1 MLKII
6 LVRHGETDWNK
17 IRRIQGGGSNTLLNE
32 RGRQQVEWLAGRLC
46 RENLLAVYSS
56 PLERASVTASAIAA
70 KHSLDVSIDERL
82 KEIAAGELEGRTVAE
97 VGKHLSHILLGRLA
111 SGELP
116 RIPGGE
122 SLEEAQQRGWQFVQG
137 IVKGHRE
144 GTIAIVTHYFIIIGV
159 ILAALELPLSDIN
172 KFRLGTGSLS
182 ALDFDV
188 GVVRLST
195 FNETS
200 GQMVVG

>member
-17 IRRIQGGGSNTLLNE
+17 IKRIQGGGSNTLLNE
-32 RGRQQVEWLAGRLC
+32 RGKQQVDWLAGRLC
-46 RENLLAVYSS
+46 REKLLAVYSS
-56 PLERASVTASAIAA
+56 PLDRALVTAEAIAE
-70 KHSLDVSIDERL
+70 KHGLEVSVDESL
-82 KEIAAGELEGRTVAE
+82 KEIAAGELEGRTVTE
-97 VGKHLSHILLGRLA
+97 VGKHFSHILLHRLEN
-111 SGELP
+111 GELP

-122 SLEEAQQRGWQFVQG
+122 SLEEAQRRGWRFVQG
-137 IVKGHRE
+137 IVNGHRE

-182 ALDFDV
+182 SLDFDDE
-188 GVVRLST
+188 GIRLSA

-200 GQMVVG
+200 DRMVVG

>member
-32 RGRQQVEWLAGRLC
+32 RGRQQVEWLAERLY
-46 RENLLAVYSS
+46 REKLLAVYSS
-56 PLERASVTASAIAA
+56 PLTRAMVTAGTIAG
-70 KHSLDVSIDERL
+70 KHGLEVSIDESL

-97 VGKHLSHILLGRLA
+97 VGRHFSHILLDRLDN
-111 SGELP
+111 GKLP

-122 SLEEAQQRGWQFVQG
+122 SLEEAQRRGWQCVQG
-137 IVKGHRE
+137 IVNGHGE
-144 GTIAIVTHYFIIIGV
+144 GTIAVVTHYFISIGV
-159 ILAALELPLSDIN
+159 ILAAMELPLSDIN

-182 ALDFDV
+182 ALDFD
-188 GVVRLST
+188 GEGIRLSA

-200 GQMVVG
+200 DRMVVG